1 MINRLPTGRFA
12 DIALDPATLED
23 PQWKPAVSGAR
34 VLPRP
39 GFVQSV
45 EFPVAST
52 ADIDGIVYL
61 NDDRGRRGVGDA
73 RVELVDAQGKVAA
86 IVVSAS
92 DGSYTLPQVLPG
104 RYLVRIS
111 PSQLSK
117 LGLGS
122 GGAREVIVGPQS
134 DFISGVDLEAR
145 KLAP

>member
-1 MINRLPTGRFA
+1 
-12 DIALDPATLED
+12 
-23 PQWKPAVSGAR
+23 
-34 VLPRP
+34 
-39 GFVQSV
+39 
-45 EFPVAST
+45 
-52 ADIDGIVYL
+52 
-61 NDDRGRRGVGDA
+61 
-73 RVELVDAQGKVAA
+73 
-86 IVVSAS
+86 
-92 DGSYTLPQVLPG
+92 VLPG